1 MIYVTVGTAIGGG
14 EFDRLVK
21 KIDDIAPNIGED
33 IIVQVGASKYI
44 PKNVRWFNYVSYD
57 ESLEYFKKARLVIG
71 HCGSGTMINAL
82 SFGVPLIVIP
92 RRFKFAEHSDDHQVE
107 IAKFLEQNRLAAV
120 VYDIEDL
127 EIVIRKM
134 LNESSK
140 LEYAK
145 YLYNKQH
152 LINGIR
158 NFLNS
163 LER

>member
-107 IAKFLEQNRLAAV
+107 IAKFLEQNRLATV

-140 LEYAK
+140 LGCAK
-145 YLYNKQH
+145 YLYNNQH